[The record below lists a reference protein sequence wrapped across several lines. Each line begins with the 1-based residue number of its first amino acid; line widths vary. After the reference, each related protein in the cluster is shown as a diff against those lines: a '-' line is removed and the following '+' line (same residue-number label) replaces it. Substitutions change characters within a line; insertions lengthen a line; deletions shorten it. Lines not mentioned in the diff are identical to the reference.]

1 MALTRTRVE
10 VSVTATQTKPD
21 DLSVPRDAVEVLKAL
36 SFADGAGAG
45 AVNLLFHDRRTL
57 AASAT
62 ENLDLAGV
70 LSDKFGQAL
79 TFARVKA
86 VLVVAAA
93 GNTNNV
99 NVTQPA
105 ANGVPG
111 IFLAASDGVSV
122 KPGGMFLWVT
132 PDATGAVVTAGTGD
146 LLTVTNSAA
155 GTSVTYDVLILGAAT

>member
-1 MALTRTRVE
+1 ALTRTKLS
-10 VSVTATQTKPD
+10 VSLGATQTKPD
-21 DLSVPRDAVEVLKAL
+21 DLSTPQDSIDYLKAL
-36 SFADGAGAG
+36 SFADGAGVG
-45 AVNLLFHDRRTL
+45 AANLLFHDTRTL
-57 AASAT
+57 AASGT

-79 TFARVKA
+79 TFARIKA

-105 ANGVPG
+105 ANGLPG
-111 IFLAASDGVSV
+111 MFLAAADGVAV
-122 KPGGMFLWVT
+122 HPGGVFLWVA
-132 PDATGAVVTAGTGD
+132 PSAAGAVVTPATGD
-146 LLTVTNSAA
+146 LITVTNSAA

>member
-1 MALTRTRVE
+1 MALTRTRI
-10 VSVTATQTKPD
+10 SVGLAATQTKPD
-21 DLSVPRDAVEVLKAL
+21 DLSTPLDTVDYSKLL

-45 AVNLLFHDRRTL
+45 AANLIFHDQRTL
-57 AASAT
+57 TASGT

-70 LSDKFGQAL
+70 LSDKFGQVL

-93 GNTNNV
+93 ANTNNV

-105 ANGVPG
+105 SNGVPVFLAAGDGVGVRPGG
-111 IFLAASDGVSV
+111 IFL
-122 KPGGMFLWVT
+122 WVA
-132 PDATGAVVTAGTGD
+132 PDATGAAVTAGTGD
-146 LLTVTNSAA
+146 LLTVTNSAG

>member
-1 MALTRTRVE
+1 MALTRTRLE
-10 VSVTATQTKPD
+10 VRLNATQTKPD
-21 DLSVPRDAVEVLKAL
+21 DLSIPQDTIEYLKAL
-36 SFADGAGAG
+36 TFADGAGAG
-45 AVNLLFHDRRTL
+45 AANLIFHDQRVL
-57 AASAT
+57 AASGT

-86 VLVVAAA
+86 VIVVAAA
-93 GNTNNV
+93 ANTNNV
-99 NVTQPA
+99 QVAQPA

-111 IFLAASDGVSV
+111 IFLAAGDGISV
-122 KPGGMFLWVT
+122 QPGGAFVWVA
-132 PDATGAVVTAGTGD
+132 PSAAGAVVTPATGD